1 MGSWKVTLKMKTAAA
16 LLLVAS
22 ASAPQFGGIKSIF
35 KALTGDDE
43 AGEVNGDYET
53 VPYTTLKKYDGYE
66 MRQYPSVKWVCTELT
81 YPLEEEDAAAR
92 SGEES
97 EFDLLKNVQEM
108 MSGKAWKRGPQSG
121 MFMKLFRYISG
132 VNKEGEEVEMTVP
145 VINTMTFKEGDQMN
159 KQMCFYLNKK
169 HQANPPTPVDPA
181 VKIEENKEF
190 TVYVHTFGGY
200 AMKDAVNIEQAKI
213 FAEVLK
219 ATGEDVDTSPF
230 YSAGY
235 DSPMKFWNRRNEV
248 MYLVPGN
255 KLPNDL

>member
-22 ASAPQFGGIKSIF
+22 ASAAPQFGGIKSIF

-132 VNKEGEEVEMTVP
+132 VNKEGEEAEMTVP
-145 VINTMTFKEGDQMN
+145 VINTMTFKEGNQMN

-181 VKIEENKEF
+181 VKIEE
-190 TVYVHTFGGY
+190 
-200 AMKDAVNIEQAKI
+200 AKV

-219 ATGEDVDTSPF
+219 AAGEDVDTSTF

-255 KLPNDL
+255 KLLNDL